1 MNEKKK
7 RGPKEVT
14 AEHKAAMAAGRRESK
29 AVGEYLA
36 ALEAHKP
43 KRGRKR
49 TAESMGKRLEAIEVE
64 IVSADPLTRVNL
76 IQERMDLNAEVAQVG
91 AAIDMSALEA
101 SFVANAKTYSDRR
114 GISKAAWKELGVD
127 AAVLKA
133 AGI

>member
-29 AVGEYLA
+29 AVGDYLA

-49 TAESMGKRLEAIEVE
+49 TAESIGKRLEAIEIE
-64 IVSADPLTRVNL
+64 IASADPLTRVNL
-76 IQERMDLNAEVAQVG
+76 IQERMDLTAEMATVG
-91 AAIDMSALEA
+91 AAVDLTALEA
-101 SFVANAKTYSDRR
+101 AFVANAKAYSDRR

-127 AAVLKA
+127 PAVLKT

>member
-29 AVGEYLA
+29 AVGDYLA

-49 TAESMGKRLEAIEVE
+49 TTESIGKRLEAIEIE
-64 IVSADPLTRVNL
+64 MASADPLTRVNL
-76 IQERMDLNAEVAQVG
+76 IQERMDLNVALSQVG
-91 AAIDMSALEA
+91 AAVDLSALEA
-101 SFVANAKTYSDRR
+101 EFVANAKSYSDRR

-127 AAVLKA
+127 PGVLKA
-133 AGI
+133 AGL